1 MITKRAVLDV
11 ILIVFE
17 TQKSEIQ
24 TTIDKLNLQVKVDY
38 FTISPNED
46 LGTADSLRLLGD
58 KIKSNV
64 MVMSCDVITDVD
76 LSPALDLFRKHRAA
90 ICTVLYKP
98 EGPELK
104 TVVPGPKSKHKTG

>member
-1 MITKRAVLDV
+1 M

-24 TTIDKLNLQVKVDY
+24 AAIDKLSLQVKIDY

-58 KIKSNV
+58 KLKSNV
-64 MVMSCDVITDVD
+64 MAMSCDVITDVD

-90 ICTVLYKP
+90 ICTVFYNP
-98 EGPELK
+98 EAAEVK
-104 TVVPGPKSKHKTG
+104 TAAPGPKSKHKTGRVPF